1 MSKYYS
7 IHEFSK
13 IIGVSAQTLRNWD
26 SNGKLHPHH
35 TTISGYRYYS
45 DEQLSQV
52 MNVKPKNRIT
62 IGYCRVSSHKQKDD
76 LERQID
82 NVKTYLMAKGQ
93 PFEIISDI
101 GSGINYKK
109 KGLREL
115 IKRISQNQVEKVVV
129 LYKDRL
135 LGLGFELVEYIAS
148 LYNCE
153 IEIIETYLMAKGQPF
168 EIISDIGS
176 GMNYK
181 KKGLRE
187 LIKRISQNQVEK
199 VVVLYK
205 DRLLRFGFE
214 LVEYIASLYNCEIEI
229 IDNTEK
235 SEQQELVEDLV
246 QIITV
251 FSCKLQGKRA
261 NKAKKLVQE
270 LIQEEENDG
279 KSRKGNVRT

>member
-26 SNGKLHPHH
+26 NNGKLHPHH
-35 TTISGYRYYS
+35 TTVSGYRYYS
-45 DEQLSQV
+45 DEQLNQV
-52 MNVKPKNRIT
+52 MNVKPNHKRIT
-62 IGYCRVSSHKQKDD
+62 IGYCRVSSYKQKDD

-82 NVKTYLMAKGQ
+82 NVKMYL
-93 PFEIISDI
+93 I
-101 GSGINYKK
+101 
-109 KGLREL
+109 
-115 IKRISQNQVEKVVV
+115 
-129 LYKDRL
+129 
-135 LGLGFELVEYIAS
+135 
-148 LYNCE
+148 
-153 IEIIETYLMAKGQPF
+153 AKGQPF

-181 KKGLRE
+181 KKGLQD
-187 LIKRISQNQVEK
+187 LIKRISQNQVER

-214 LVEYIASLYNCEIEI
+214 LVEYIASIYHCEIEI
-229 IDNTEK
+229 IDHTEK

-261 NKAKKLVQE
+261 NKAKKLVRE
-270 LIQEEENDG
+270 LIQEEENDA
-279 KSRKGNVRT
+279 KSHKSNADTEQSAKHEDV